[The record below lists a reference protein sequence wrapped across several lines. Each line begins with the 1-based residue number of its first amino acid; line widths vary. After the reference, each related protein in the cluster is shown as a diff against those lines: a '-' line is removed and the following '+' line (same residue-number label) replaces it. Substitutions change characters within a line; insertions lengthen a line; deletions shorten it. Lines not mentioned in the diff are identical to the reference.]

1 MKTIV
6 AALLCMS
13 TQVKAQTPADTA
25 RIFKDTVRSAWSK
38 QPDTGIAPPRSTAP
52 LAEPP
57 APPVQTNPIN
67 NPASGQTH
75 QPPYP
80 QQQPVELKNTKQ
92 PEKITPLRPNNKPL
106 QYDTLPGTKRNG

>member
-1 MKTIV
+1 MKTIF

-13 TQVKAQTPADTA
+13 SQVKAQTPVDTA
-25 RIFKDTVRSAWSK
+25 RIFKDTVKSAWSK
-38 QPDTGIAPPRSTAP
+38 QPDTTSRPLPMAP
-52 LAEPP
+52 LAAPP
-57 APPVQTNPIN
+57 VPPVQTNPIN

-80 QQQPVELKNTKQ
+80 QQQPAEQKTNKQ
-92 PEKITPLRPNNKPL
+92 PAKVTPVRPTNKPL